1 MDAYDMIDCLTN
13 SELRNLTLAD
23 AKNALAAFKY
33 ADEADKRELNALIW
47 ARIIKSEIES
57 AHWRVSTKLI
67 YDQNDN
73 LINFDFL

>member
-1 MDAYDMIDCLTN
+1 MDAYDIIDCLTN
-13 SELRNLTLAD
+13 SELRNLTLTD

-57 AHWRVSTKLI
+57 AHWRGNIKLI
-67 YDQNDN
+67 YDKNDN
-73 LINFDFL
+73 VINSDFS